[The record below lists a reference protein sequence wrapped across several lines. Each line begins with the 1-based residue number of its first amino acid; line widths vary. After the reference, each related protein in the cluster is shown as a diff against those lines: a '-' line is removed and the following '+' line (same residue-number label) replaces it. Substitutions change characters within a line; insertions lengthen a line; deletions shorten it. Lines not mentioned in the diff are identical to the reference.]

1 MCLKLSI
8 ASSRKVGEPNY
19 GSRGAIV
26 GLEMEVDAGLI
37 HHPRQ
42 LHERIR
48 RLFRMAKQSVDLE
61 LSGIPP
67 AGRQNGDQNTAR
79 RPATARQIRAIQAI
93 AGRQNLDLSEELV
106 RRVGIERPE
115 DLSIVEASQFIDA
128 MKVLTNGA
136 TSPK

>member
-1 MCLKLSI
+1 MSLKLSI

-26 GLEMEVDAGLI
+26 GLEMTVDASLI
-37 HHPRQ
+37 NHPRQ

-61 LSGIPP
+61 LGGIPSS
-67 AGRQNGDQNTAR
+67 RQQSGDQNTAR

-93 AGRQNLDLSEELV
+93 ARRRNLDLSEELL
-106 RRVGIERPE
+106 RLVGVERPE
-115 DLSIVEASQFIDA
+115 DLSLVEASQLIDS
-128 MKVLTNGA
+128 MKALTDGA
-136 TSPK
+136 TSLT

>member
-1 MCLKLSI
+1 MSLKLSI

-37 HHPRQ
+37 DHPRQ

-48 RLFRMAKQSVDLE
+48 WLFRMAKQSVDLE
-61 LSGIPP
+61 LSDIPT
-67 AGRQNGDQNTAR
+67 AGRQNVDQNAAR

-93 AGRQNLDLSEELV
+93 AGRRSLDQHIVCGV
-106 RRVGIERPE
+106 RDFVAVVI
-115 DLSIVEASQFIDA
+115 
-128 MKVLTNGA
+128 
-136 TSPK
+136 